1 MSKILVN
8 NNGFDV
14 SIPDVGVTVAA
25 SSAYTIP
32 PQDYATFA
40 ASSDVITRLAAL
52 ELVLNDGGVDI
63 VSLSQAIDVIKGWP
77 IQVSETE
84 DEPFFFDFADIL
96 VGEGP
101 HSLFSQTIDPGLII
115 SLTRIVVSCRVEA
128 MVEVFKN
135 GAVIGSLRTGA
146 AQPMSSFDWRPNQEL
161 VEGDSIE
168 VVLTKRANAP
178 DNTVGVHL
186 MGVQNTTT

>member
-52 ELVLNDGGVDI
+52 ELVLNDGGIDI

-84 DEPFFFDFADIL
+84 DEPFFFDLETEVIGSDP
-96 VGEGP
+96 VT
-101 HSLFSQTIDPGLII
+101 LFSQTIDPGLVITL
-115 SLTRIVVSCRVEA
+115 SRMVVACRVEA
-128 MVEVFKN
+128 LIQCLVN
-135 GAVIGSLRTGA
+135 GVTVGSLRTGA
-146 AQPMSSFDWRPNQEL
+146 ALPMASFDWRPNRSL

-186 MGVQNTTT
+186 MGVQNTT

>member
-14 SIPDVGVTVAA
+14 TIPDVGVTVAA
-25 SSAYTIP
+25 SSSYTIP

-40 ASSDVITRLAAL
+40 ASSDVITRLADL
-52 ELVLNDGGVDI
+52 ELILNDGGVDI
-63 VSLSQAIDVIKGWP
+63 PTLSQAVDVIKGWP

-84 DEPFFFDFADIL
+84 DEPFFFDFADVL
-96 VGEGP
+96 VGAGP
-101 HSLFSQTIDPGLII
+101 HTLFSQTIDPGFILDL
-115 SLTRIVVSCRVEA
+115 SRIVVACRIES
-128 MVEVFKN
+128 MVEIYKN
-135 GAVIGSLRTGA
+135 GSVIGSLRTGA
-146 AQPMSSFDWRPNQEL
+146 AFPMSSFDWRPNQSC

-168 VVLTKRANAP
+168 IVLTKRANAP

-186 MGVQNTTT
+186 MGVLNTT

>member
-14 SIPDVGVTVAA
+14 TIPDTGVTVAA
-25 SSAYTIP
+25 ASSYTIP

-52 ELVLNDGGVDI
+52 ELVLNDGGIDI
-63 VSLSQAIDVIKGWP
+63 TTLSQAIDIIKGWP
-77 IQVSETE
+77 IQVSQA
-84 DEPFFFDFADIL
+84 DEVPFFFDFSDVISGSDP
-96 VGEGP
+96 V
-101 HSLFSQTIDPGLII
+101 SLFSQTIDPGIEI
-115 SLTRIVVSCRVEA
+115 ELTRLIVASRVESI
-128 MVEVFKN
+128 VQVFKN
-135 GAVIGSLRTGA
+135 GSVIGTVKTGA
-146 AQPMSSFDWRPNQEL
+146 AQPMSSFDWRPNNVC

>member
-14 SIPDVGVTVAA
+14 VIPDVGVTVAA
-25 SSAYTIP
+25 SSNYTIP

-52 ELVLNDGGVDI
+52 ELILNDGGNDI
-63 VSLSQAIDVIKGWP
+63 ISLSQAVDIIKGWP

-84 DEPFFFDFADIL
+84 DEPFFFDFADVL
-96 VGEGP
+96 SGPGP
-101 HSLFSQTIDPGLII
+101 HSLFSQTMDPGITLDLSQLI
-115 SLTRIVVSCRVEA
+115 VACRVESL
-128 MVEVFKN
+128 VEIYLN
-135 GAVIGSLRTGA
+135 GLVVGSLRTGA
-146 AQPMSSFDWRPNQEL
+146 ALPTNSFNWRPNRKC

-168 VVLTKRANAP
+168 VVLTKRAGPP
-178 DNTVGVHL
+178 DITVGVHL
-186 MGVQNTTT
+186 MGVQNTT